1 MRDYLEAI
9 GWNKQPPVP
18 SLPDDV
24 VSRTRD
30 KYLEAYRRLTGRDT
44 GVGLSSVSRPMQTF
58 AMMRDDLLALVQQMI
73 DRGIRFEDAQR
84 EFEKT
89 FIARALTKTNYNV
102 CKAAKMT
109 GLHRNTLSRKI
120 AEYKIKKSA

>member
-24 VSRTRD
+24 VARTRD
-30 KYLEAYRRLTGRDT
+30 KYLEAYRRLTGRDLRVET
-44 GVGLSSVSRPMQTF
+44 PTELP
-58 AMMRDDLLALVQQMI
+58 MMRDDLASLVQQMI
-73 DRGIRFEDAQR
+73 DRGILFDDAQR
-84 EFEKT
+84 EFERT
-89 FIARALTKTNYNV
+89 FIAARPDKTNYNV

-109 GLHRNTLSRKI
+109 GLHRNTLSRKMT
-120 AEYKIKKSA
+120 ATRSRSSVDGCR